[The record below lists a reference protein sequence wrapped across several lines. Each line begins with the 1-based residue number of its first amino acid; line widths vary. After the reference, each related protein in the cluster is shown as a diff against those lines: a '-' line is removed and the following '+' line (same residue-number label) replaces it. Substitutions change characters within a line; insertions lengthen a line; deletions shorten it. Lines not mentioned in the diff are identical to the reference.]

1 MLSKPSQSDREE
13 VSKMSKN
20 KKNTLGANELESVA
34 GGNKY
39 LEELGKSDNFDLEWI
54 LSKSWDYGLLE
65 LMKETYGEDKGAS
78 LIDKYKTPE
87 AMFGAEN

>member
-54 LSKSWDYGLLE
+54 LSKQLFSNFLLTF
-65 LMKETYGEDKGAS
+65 LSKCDIMNLWGFL
-78 LIDKYKTPE
+78 LILVYVVKIPKI
-87 AMFGAEN
+87 